1 MRELK
6 FHYAFAKNFICFGSD
21 GIELF
26 FDDYGKLIVVT
37 GKNYDDGEPN
47 DPASNGSGKSSLQ
60 DIISYAIYGKTV
72 KKPKQLYHG
81 DVVNV
86 LSAKDLEV
94 EVQFD
99 DYRIKRCR
107 LPNKLQVWQSSD
119 HLWDETTDVT
129 RGTMAET
136 QKLIDDAIGLTHR
149 AFCGVMVFD
158 DSDNHSF
165 LEADAAEKRHII
177 ENLLGLD
184 KYREYLEV
192 VKAFK
197 KEALTTVNTLTNDYE
212 RLINEMTLCN
222 KRISTIE
229 EQENIWKNGINTWL
243 KNSIQKIKQK
253 QSELDITDVEK
264 SLIAY
269 QQAQTEMADIHDNII
284 EFTHKQ
290 DRLSSIIKEANE
302 KLDLSQKS
310 RRQINEIMQQHA
322 LSVQNLQNQY
332 KVSQKTI
339 SSLKNLEEGTEC
351 TVCRGIIS
359 QNNFVHVLNHEEDI
373 IRNCEA
379 AIQKESVLIELEKS
393 RFGEKSAAISKLE
406 GHIVE
411 ANKSLSALEL
421 KLTNFRKKLS
431 ELDKVKKPDTNSIQ
445 QVLEAEIVELK
456 KQCKEKK
463 SELDGNSPYKE
474 ILDTA
479 IQERNDKDAE
489 IKQKNIEIKKAENIL
504 PYYEFW
510 VDAFGDKGIRRFVV
524 NGIIPALNSRIAYW
538 LQHLIDNRIKLTFND
553 KLEETITRN
562 GTNAVYH
569 SMSNGEKRR
578 INLAVSQAFSYVMTI
593 HSGCCP
599 SLVFLD
605 EVTGGG
611 IDKVG
616 VSGVYN
622 MIFELAK
629 ERQVFVTTHNEI
641 LSEMLEGC
649 ENIVIKKQNDISVL
663 EKKL

>member
-6 FHYAFAKNFICFGSD
+6 FHYAFAKNFICFGPD

-26 FDDYGKLIVVT
+26 FDDYGKLVVVI
-37 GKNYDDGEPN
+37 GKNYDDGGPN

-86 LSAKDLEV
+86 LSGKDLEV

-107 LPNKLQVWQSSD
+107 SPNKLQVWQSSD
-119 HLWDETTDVT
+119 HLWDDTTDIT

-136 QKLIDDAIGLTHR
+136 QKVIDDAIGLTHR
-149 AFCGVMVFD
+149 SFCGVMVFD
-158 DSDNHSF
+158 DSDHHSF
-165 LEADAAEKRHII
+165 LEADTAEKRHII
-177 ENLLGLD
+177 ENLLELD

-192 VKAFK
+192 VKKLK
-197 KEALTTVNTLTNDYE
+197 KDANTTVSTLTNEYE
-212 RLINEMTLCN
+212 RLVNEISVCD
-222 KRISTIE
+222 KRIKTVE
-229 EQENIWKNGINTWL
+229 DQEGIWKNGINAWL
-243 KNSIQKIKQK
+243 KNAIQKIKQK
-253 QSELDITDVEK
+253 QSELEATDVEK
-264 SLIAY
+264 SLIHY
-269 QQAQTEMADIHDNII
+269 QQSQAEMLEIQDKITE
-284 EFTHKQ
+284 FVHKQ
-290 DRLSSIIKEANE
+290 SRLSAIIKEAND

-322 LSVQNLQNQY
+322 LNVQNSQNQY
-332 KVSQKTI
+332 KISQKTI

-351 TVCRGIIS
+351 TVCKGIIS
-359 QNNFVHVLNHEEDI
+359 KNNFVHVLSHEENI
-373 IRNCEA
+373 IKNCES
-379 AIQKESVLIELEKS
+379 AITKESNFIELEKS
-393 RFGEKSAAISKLE
+393 KFGEKSAAISKLE
-406 GHIVE
+406 GHIFE
-411 ANKSLSALEL
+411 ANQSLNSLEL
-421 KLTNFRKKLS
+421 KLVEFRKKIS
-431 ELDKVKKPDTNSIQ
+431 ELDKIKKPDTNSIQ
-445 QVLEAEIVELK
+445 QVLETEIVELK
-456 KQCKEKK
+456 RQCKEKK

-474 ILDTA
+474 ILDAA
-479 IQERNDKDAE
+479 IQEKNDKNDQVQQKNLEIKNAE
-489 IKQKNIEIKKAENIL
+489 IVL

-510 VDAFGDKGIRRFVV
+510 AEAFGDKGIRRFVV
-524 NGIIPALNSRIAYW
+524 NGIISALNARIAYW
-538 LQHLIDNRIKLTFND
+538 LHHLIDNRIELIFND

-562 GTNAVYH
+562 GTSAVYH
-569 SMSNGEKRR
+569 SMSDGEKRR

-629 ERQVFVTTHNEI
+629 ERQVFVTTHNET

-663 EKKL
+663 I